1 MTFMRITAPFGSSLG
16 RGCRVARR
24 NAEGYSEMKMD
35 EQSQTERPA
44 RRWTLEEFER
54 MSEAGIFGPEERIE
68 LIDGEILPMRPE
80 NPEHAAVI
88 GIAQRR
94 LQKAFGERFYI
105 RPGNPVPLD
114 EWSQPEPDLAVVRGK
129 PEDYRKKHPRT
140 ALLVVE
146 VSFSS
151 RSFDRGRK
159 QLLYARTGIPEYWM
173 IDLVERCV
181 FVHRDPA
188 KKGYRDVTK
197 HESGSVRPLHASGS
211 VSIDDLLG

>member
-1 MTFMRITAPFGSSLG
+1 MQ
-16 RGCRVARR
+16 
-24 NAEGYSEMKMD
+24 MD

-54 MSEAGIFGPEERIE
+54 MCEAGIFGPEERIE
-68 LIDGEILPMRPE
+68 LIDGEILPMSPE
-80 NPEHAAVI
+80 NPEHAAVV

-94 LQKAFGERFYI
+94 LEKAFGKRFYVRI
-105 RPGNPVPLD
+105 GNPVPLD
-114 EWSQPEPDLAVVRGK
+114 GFSQPQPDLAVVPGK

-159 QLLYARTGIPEYWM
+159 QLLYARTGIAEYWM
-173 IDLVERCV
+173 IDLVARCV

-188 KKGYRDVTK
+188 KKGYRDVVR
-197 HESGSVRPLHASGS
+197 HESGSVQPLHAARS